1 MLAFNQKIQH
11 KIIDL
16 IETKKSNLVLSADYS
31 NYLDIINMVKLLHN
45 KIIAVKLHC
54 DIINN
59 FSHDFIYELVG
70 MSEEYNFLII
80 EDRKFC
86 DIGSIVHRQSQEITK
101 YAHLI
106 TCHGIS
112 GQGILDGLRENCIN
126 NECGVLLI
134 ASMSSSNNLI
144 DDNYKNNIINM
155 AKNND
160 IVVGFISQEFISDE
174 FIHFTPGVNII
185 KSYDELSQ
193 KYNTPSYLINNK
205 NIDVLIVGRGLDNIS
220 DIDKYI
226 LLNEPRLK
234 YLKSLLIKNLLVN
247 NNIVKYGDFTLSAGL
262 KSNVY
267 YNFKNLISKPDLLK
281 FFATKIFEKI
291 KNLNIDYK
299 NCIISG
305 VPLGA
310 LPLATTLS
318 VLYSIPLIMC
328 RTENKKYG
336 MQNIIEGETNNKPCI
351 VIEDVISSGNS
362 VKNYCDHLVNNNVQV
377 LAVFCILN
385 RNTINKV
392 DGVYFNGNNFNNYIK
407 CISLFDE
414 TQF

>member
-1 MLAFNQKIQH
+1 MLAFNQQIQH

-16 IETKKSNLVLSADYS
+16 IETKNSNLVLSADYS
-31 NYLDIINMVKLLHN
+31 NYLDIINTVKLLHD

-59 FSHDFIYELVG
+59 FCHEFIYELVG

-86 DIGSIVHRQSQEITK
+86 DIGSIVHRQSENITK

-112 GQGILDGLRENCIN
+112 GQGVLDGLRENCIN

-160 IVVGFISQEFISDE
+160 IVVGFISQEFICDE

-185 KSYDELSQ
+185 KNYDDLLQ
-193 KYNTPSYLINNK
+193 KYNTPSHLINDK
-205 NIDVLIVGRGLDNIS
+205 NTDVLIVGRGLDNIL
-220 DIDKYI
+220 DVDKYI
-226 LLNEPRLK
+226 LLNKPRIK
-234 YLKSLLIKNLLVN
+234 YLKSLLMKNLLIN
-247 NNIVKYGDFTLSAGL
+247 NNIIKYGDFTLSSGL

-281 FFATKIFEKI
+281 FFAIKIFEKI
-291 KNLNIDYK
+291 KRLNIDHT
-299 NCIISG
+299 NSIITG

-336 MQNIIEGETNNKPCI
+336 MQNIIEGETNNKQCI
-351 VIEDVISSGNS
+351 VIEDVISSGTS
-362 VKNYCDHLVNNNVQV
+362 VKNYCDHLINNNVQV
-377 LAVFCILN
+377 SMIFCILN
-385 RNTINKV
+385 RDTIKKV
-392 DGVYFNGNNFNNYIK
+392 DGISFDGNDGIK
-407 CISLFDE
+407 CISLFNE